1 MALATP
7 VPRRHVHTR
16 SIVFHGYLRDDGL
29 WDMEA
34 ELQDLRQYDYVVR
47 DQGRVPAP
55 GMVHNML
62 LRMTL
67 DDALVI
73 QAISSSLASTP
84 FAECALAADPLQ
96 KLVGA
101 RLGGGWR
108 RTIDAAMGGVAG
120 CTHLRELLFNMATAA
135 FQTIPVYR
143 SNMQRSSGNAEAPLV
158 RMSKPPA
165 HFGKCMSWDFNGPV
179 MQRLA
184 PEFYRWKP
192 PAEST
197 PE

>member
-1 MALATP
+1 MALASP
-7 VPRRHVHTR
+7 AARRHIHTR
-16 SIVFHGYLRDDGL
+16 TIVFHGYLRDDGL
-29 WDMEA
+29 RDMEA
-34 ELQDLRQYDYVVR
+34 ELQDLRQYDYVGR

-62 LRMTL
+62 VRMTL
-67 DDALVI
+67 NDALVI
-73 QAISSSLASTP
+73 QAISSSLATTP

-108 RTIDAAMGGVAG
+108 RTIDAAMGGIAG
-120 CTHLRELLFNMATAA
+120 CTHLRELLFNMATAT
-135 FQTIPVYR
+135 FQTIPVFR
-143 SNMQRSSGNAEAPLV
+143 SNMQRGSSDAASQPVQML
-158 RMSKPPA
+158 KPPA

-192 PAEST
+192 PAE
-197 PE
+197 PVQE